1 MDVVSVSGPVRSPRC
16 PCRTVL
22 ADSEPSR
29 AAAVMCG
36 RCVVVEAAGLRAG
49 GCGRLC
55 GPSHGGSGDGCVD
68 THGGDGD
75 TGLE

>member
-29 AAAVMCG
+29 AAAVMSWSRRQGCVRAAAVG
-36 RCVVVEAAGLRAG
+36 CVVHRTAAVVMVALTRTA
-49 GCGRLC
+49 
-55 GPSHGGSGDGCVD
+55 V
-68 THGGDGD
+68 
-75 TGLE
+75 TGTPG